1 MTTKYQIRSAAQ
13 SDLESIWLYT
23 YEQWGITQANTY
35 IELLIDRFNW
45 LAENPL
51 LGKARNDIKQGY
63 FCFPQGMHLI
73 FYMQKNNQIEIIGVP
88 HKSMDIIDYLT

>member
-1 MTTKYQIRSAAQ
+1 MTIKYQIRSAAQ

-23 YEQWGITQANTY
+23 YEQWGVQQADAY
-35 IELLIDRFNW
+35 IESLIERFSW

-63 FCFPQGMHLI
+63 FCFPQGMHLV
-73 FYMQKNNQIEIIGVP
+73 FYIQKSKHIEIIGVP
-88 HKSMDIIDYLT
+88 HKSMDIINYLT